1 MKQRTKLVAACA
13 LTLLFLLF
21 LVLVKTVDVAAIGP
35 NETTVGFSALNGAV
49 RDGIGV
55 HMGWYKLT
63 EVLGILAILVAAA
76 FGVLG
81 LLQLITRKSLFKVD
95 AQILT
100 AGVLYLVVILLYVLF
115 EKAIVNYRPIIMP
128 GETEPEASFPSSH
141 TMLTFVVM
149 GSVTVLLKKYIQN
162 PTLLFV
168 LRTVCGVI
176 LVLTVI
182 GRLVSGVH
190 WLTDILGGV
199 ILSAALLMWFS
210 YGLKP
215 MKKLTKQM
223 TKSKQKR

>member
-1 MKQRTKLVAACA
+1 MKQRTKLIAACA
-13 LTLLFLLF
+13 LTLLFILF
-21 LVLVKTVDVAAIGP
+21 LILVKTVDVAPIGP
-35 NETTVGFSALNGAV
+35 NETEVGFSALNGTV

-76 FGVLG
+76 FGAIG
-81 LLQLITRKSLFKVD
+81 LLQWITRKNLFKVD
-95 AQILT
+95 AAILT
-100 AGVLYLVVILLYVLF
+100 AGVLYVVVILLYVLF

-141 TMLTFVVM
+141 TMLTCVVM
-149 GSVTVLLKKYIQN
+149 GSAMALLKKYIQN
-162 PTLLFV
+162 PVLLLG
-168 LRTVCGVI
+168 LRAVCTVI
-176 LVLTVI
+176 LLLTVI

-199 ILSAALLMWFS
+199 ILSAALLMWFF

-215 MKKLTKQM
+215 MKKFTKQL